1 MLRFRSPAGP
11 RRSRSDQWPFR
22 ADERGAAERRRRGP
36 FPQTGPTALGSR
48 GNYTS
53 GMNIIAQ
60 ITWRRTVLGIC
71 VMAIVPLLH
80 IGTEYLGTGDLGR
93 TLSKLAVSI
102 IGLPIL
108 VWGSSAGLRWAAR
121 RRVGPPV
128 LLIACVLSAATPFPL
143 RFSARHGSSVSRS
156 LLRPATR

>member
-22 ADERGAAERRRRGP
+22 ADERRARQKRTRGP
-36 FPQTGPTALGSR
+36 FPQTGATALGSR

-53 GMNIIAQ
+53 GMNIIPQ
-60 ITWRRTVLGIC
+60 ITWRRTLLGIC

-128 LLIACVLSAATPFPL
+128 LVIAVMVSAATLYTLPL
-143 RFSARHGSSVSRS
+143 LPV
-156 LLRPATR
+156 